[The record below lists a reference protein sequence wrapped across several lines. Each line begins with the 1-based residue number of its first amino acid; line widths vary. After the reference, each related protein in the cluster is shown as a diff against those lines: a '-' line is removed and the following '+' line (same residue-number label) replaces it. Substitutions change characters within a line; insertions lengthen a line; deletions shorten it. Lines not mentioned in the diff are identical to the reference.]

1 MLKTQPLDTLANQ
14 LRTGETT
21 SLNLVNACLD
31 RIEDTEGEGAL
42 AFLHVE
48 PDAVRKAA
56 VASDLMREAGIDLS
70 PLMGI
75 PVSVK
80 DLFDVAG
87 QVTRAGS
94 KVLHHAA
101 PATTDAAAV
110 ARLRQA
116 GAIVIGRTNM
126 TEFAYS
132 GVGLNPHYGTPAAP
146 FDRQTRRIP
155 GGSSSGA
162 GVSVADGMAVI
173 GMGTDTGGSV
183 RIPAALCGI
192 AGFKPTARRISTQG
206 AYPLSTTFDSIG
218 PLAPSVAC
226 CISVDQILTRQPVQP
241 LSAFPL
247 NGLRLAVLD
256 GIPLDN
262 LGPHVAR
269 AFDRTIHKLS
279 KAGAQIT
286 EVCVAAIENPD
297 RPANGGRLLGS
308 EAYAH
313 HRAMLNTNK
322 NLYDPRVSV
331 RMETAAATTAAD
343 YLDLKSWRTDFINQ
357 VTRDLHP
364 FDAFLLPTTPQIAPP
379 LVALEQDDD
388 IYFSMNVRMLRN
400 TSIINQIDG
409 CALSIPCHLE
419 DEPPVGL
426 MIAGLP
432 MQDQNVLQTGLAI
445 EAALL

>member
-1 MLKTQPLDTLANQ
+1 MPKTHPLTALALQ
-14 LRTGETT
+14 LHNGETT
-21 SLNLVNACLD
+21 SLKLVNACLD
-31 RIEDTEGEGAL
+31 RIEDADGEGAL

-56 VASDLMREAGIDLS
+56 VASDLMRESGISLS
-70 PLMGI
+70 PLMGLPI
-75 PVSVK
+75 SVK

-87 QVTRAGS
+87 QITRAGS
-94 KVLHHAA
+94 KVLNNAA
-101 PATTDAAAV
+101 PATSDATPI

-116 GAIVIGRTNM
+116 GAIIIGRTNM

-162 GVSVADGMAVI
+162 GVSVADGMAII

-192 AGFKPTARRISTQG
+192 TGFKPTARRVPTQG
-206 AYPLSTTFDSIG
+206 VYPLSATYDSIG
-218 PLAPSVAC
+218 PLAPTVAC
-226 CISVDQILTRQPVQP
+226 CVTVDQVLTGQPIRP

-247 NGLRLAVLD
+247 KGLRLAVLE
-256 GIPLDN
+256 GMPLDT
-262 LGPHVAR
+262 LGPHVTR
-269 AFDRTIHKLS
+269 AFDRSIQKLGR
-279 KAGAQIT
+279 AGAQISS
-286 EVCVAAIENPD
+286 VRVAAIENPD
-297 RPANGGRLLGS
+297 RPSNGGRLLGS

-313 HRAMLNTNK
+313 HRAMLARHRD
-322 NLYDPRVSV
+322 LYDPRVSV
-331 RMETAAATTAAD
+331 RMETAAETSAAD
-343 YLDLKSWRTDFINQ
+343 YLDLKRWRNDFIDQ
-357 VTRDLHP
+357 VKRDLHP
-364 FDAFLLPTTPQIAPP
+364 FDAFLLPTIPQIAPP
-379 LVALEQDDD
+379 IAALEQDDD

-400 TSIINQIDG
+400 TSIINQMDG
-409 CALSIPCHLE
+409 CALSIPCQLE

-432 MQDQNVLQTGLAI
+432 MQDQKILQMGLAI
-445 EAALL
+445 EAALA